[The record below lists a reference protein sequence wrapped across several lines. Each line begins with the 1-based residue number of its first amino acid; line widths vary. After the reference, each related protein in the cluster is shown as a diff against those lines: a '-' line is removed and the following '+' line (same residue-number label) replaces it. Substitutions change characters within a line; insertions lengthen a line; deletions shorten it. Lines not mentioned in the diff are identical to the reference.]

1 VLILEIRL
9 ESKNIIL
16 RPSSFKD
23 CKLFAVWEEKEYVRR
38 FFTMNDNRDYE
49 EITREFIIRSEISTN
64 IQLTIIHK
72 TSLRPIGRIFLSKFN
87 ENEDSIDITRI
98 YLGEEEFL
106 RKGLGRE
113 ALNLMLKY
121 FFEMLKLER
130 VTIDFFLDNRRAE
143 NLYISLGFKSEG
155 IMRHVSKKNQNYI
168 DLHLMSLLSHE
179 YFS

>member
-1 VLILEIRL
+1 MLILEIQL
-9 ESKNIIL
+9 ESQNILL
-16 RPSSFKD
+16 RPSTFMD

-38 FFTMNDNRDYE
+38 FFTINDNRNYE
-49 EITREFIIRSEISTN
+49 EITREFIIRNEIPTN

-72 TSLRPIGRIFLSKFN
+72 ASLRPIGRIFLSKFN
-87 ENEDSIDITRI
+87 KYEDSIDITRI

-106 RKGLGRE
+106 RKGFGRE
-113 ALNLMLKY
+113 ALNLMVKY
-121 FFEMLKLER
+121 FFEVLKLER
-130 VTIDFFLDNRRAE
+130 VTIDFFLDNKRAE

-155 IMRHVSKKNQNYI
+155 IMRHVSKKNQSYI